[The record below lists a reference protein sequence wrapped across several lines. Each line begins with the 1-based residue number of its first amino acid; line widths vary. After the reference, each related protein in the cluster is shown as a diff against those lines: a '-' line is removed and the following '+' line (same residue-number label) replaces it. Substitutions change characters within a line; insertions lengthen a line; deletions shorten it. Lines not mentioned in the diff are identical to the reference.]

1 MSYNLRK
8 FEFKRRANATRPKAS
23 SPSDS
28 PSRCGTP
35 EPEDQME
42 PASLKA
48 EILTELKMDI
58 AMPLR
63 SELKAALAEDFQN
76 IKAEL
81 QAVRTELANNT
92 AAIRADVETMK
103 TTVAHMEQGLS
114 SCSDDVTSLLT
125 KVGKL
130 ETEVGNL
137 QKKCLDMEGRMRR
150 SNIRILNV
158 PETPESS
165 TPTAVSKLL
174 KEALKLDKDVLI
186 DRSHR
191 GLQPRSQ
198 DGRPRVIVAKV
209 HYYQDCA
216 DILRRARESG
226 PLRFRGTDISIFPDY
241 PPSVVQARSAF
252 SEVKTGFPPRV
263 RSLPNIPSILIDQD
277 FGSDFLK
284 TSKSENRSIH
294 FKEGQL
300 KDQFQILESIL
311 DDLERCRKSTV
322 RNLDKTSSLPG
333 LNIHLHQPQQH
344 QFEED
349 IEVELHED
357 IVLEIPIQVES
368 SPQQQ
373 LFEEDS
379 DDDLY
384 STRVSEVPVPVQL
397 SPQQQ
402 LDEDSDDDLYSNRVS
417 EVQVPV
423 QSSPWFEDEINDDLY
438 GYRFRVPVFSSPP
451 VHVSVHWQPLEEDS
465 DDDLYSTRVSEVPV
479 PVQSSPQFEDEIEDD
494 LYDYSIPELELS
506 STSSHQFEEDIVCEL
521 SEEMDLEIPTR
532 VLSSSQFEDEIEDD
546 LYDYS
551 IPELE
556 LSSTSSHQFEEDIV
570 CELSEE
576 MDLEIPTRVLSS
588 SQFEDEIED
597 DLYDYS
603 IPELELSSTSSHQF
617 EEDIVCELSEEM
629 DLEIPT
635 RVLSSSQ
642 QQLDEDSDDDLY
654 SNRVSE
660 VQVPVQSSPWVRI
673 RGLFQRI
680 QQFMNDFGRLLS
692 RV

>member
-1 MSYNLRK
+1 MDKIYYTLLATLVALQSQFRTFIEDRPGLMTDTNELEKPWTGLAYKVTMDLNRLTDIEEQSAELEENLRRTMI
-8 FEFKRRANATRPKAS
+8 EISSSQGRMSPLWMAILNLQRRLE
-23 SPSDS
+23 
-28 PSRCGTP
+28 G
-35 EPEDQME
+35 
-42 PASLKA
+42 
-48 EILTELKMDI
+48 
-58 AMPLR
+58 
-63 SELKAALAEDFQN
+63 
-76 IKAEL
+76 L
-81 QAVRTELANNT
+81 QANVR
-92 AAIRADVETMK
+92 AAIRILSGRSTGNYWRRTLFRTM
-103 TTVAHMEQGLS
+103 
-114 SCSDDVTSLLT
+114 
-125 KVGKL
+125 L
-130 ETEVGNL
+130 EN
-137 QKKCLDMEGRMRR
+137 K
-150 SNIRILNV
+150 I
-158 PETPESS
+158 
-165 TPTAVSKLL
+165 
-174 KEALKLDKDVLI
+174 KD
-186 DRSHR
+186 
-191 GLQPRSQ
+191 
-198 DGRPRVIVAKV
+198 
-209 HYYQDCA
+209 
-216 DILRRARESG
+216 
-226 PLRFRGTDISIFPDY
+226 
-241 PPSVVQARSAF
+241 
-252 SEVKTGFPPRV
+252 
-263 RSLPNIPSILIDQD
+263 
-277 FGSDFLK
+277 
-284 TSKSENRSIH
+284 
-294 FKEGQL
+294 
-300 KDQFQILESIL
+300 
-311 DDLERCRKSTV
+311 
-322 RNLDKTSSLPG
+322 
-333 LNIHLHQPQQH
+333 
-344 QFEED
+344 
-349 IEVELHED
+349 
-357 IVLEIPIQVES
+357 
-368 SPQQQ
+368 QQQ

-642 QQLDEDSDDDLY
+642 QQFDEEIDDDLYVYRFPIPVLSSPPQQLDEDSDDDLY

>member
-1 MSYNLRK
+1 MDKIYYTLL
-8 FEFKRRANATRPKAS
+8 ATLVALQSQFRTFIEDRPGLMT
-23 SPSDS
+23 D
-28 PSRCGTP
+28 TN
-35 EPEDQME
+35 
-42 PASLKA
+42 
-48 EILTELKMDI
+48 ELEKPWTGLAYKVTMD
-58 AMPLR
+58 
-63 SELKAALAEDFQN
+63 
-76 IKAEL
+76 
-81 QAVRTELANNT
+81 
-92 AAIRADVETMK
+92 
-103 TTVAHMEQGLS
+103 
-114 SCSDDVTSLLT
+114 
-125 KVGKL
+125 
-130 ETEVGNL
+130 
-137 QKKCLDMEGRMRR
+137 
-150 SNIRILNV
+150 LN
-158 PETPESS
+158 
-165 TPTAVSKLL
+165 
-174 KEALKLDKDVLI
+174 
-186 DRSHR
+186 R
-191 GLQPRSQ
+191 
-198 DGRPRVIVAKV
+198 
-209 HYYQDCA
+209 
-216 DILRRARESG
+216 
-226 PLRFRGTDISIFPDY
+226 
-241 PPSVVQARSAF
+241 
-252 SEVKTGFPPRV
+252 VKTGFPPRV

-642 QQLDEDSDDDLY
+642 QQFDEEIDDDLYVYRFPIPVLSSPPQQLDEDSDDDLY